1 MHEKEII
8 ELILERDEKG
18 LSLLQTY
25 YSPLMRYI
33 VSPILKDKREQEECI
48 SEITMKIWNNIQFF
62 DSTKGS
68 WNAWITAISR
78 NAALSRARKIR
89 PAVSTEDIP
98 IDLPSPDPTPEE
110 ALILKERQE
119 MLIKALNQLSQ
130 KDRAIF
136 YRKYYY
142 LQSTAQIALEMS
154 TTQRAVEGRL
164 YRIKKRLRKELG
176 GDEYE

>member
-8 ELILERDEKG
+8 ELILGRDEKG

-48 SEITMKIWNNIQFF
+48 SEITMKIWDNIQFF
-62 DSTKGS
+62 DSKKGS

-78 NAALSRARKIR
+78 NAALCRARKIR

-98 IDLPSPDPTPEE
+98 TDLPSPDPTPEE

>member
-1 MHEKEII
+1 M
-8 ELILERDEKG
+8 
-18 LSLLQTY
+18 S
-25 YSPLMRYI
+25 
-33 VSPILKDKREQEECI
+33 
-48 SEITMKIWNNIQFF
+48 
-62 DSTKGS
+62 
-68 WNAWITAISR
+68 
-78 NAALSRARKIR
+78 
-89 PAVSTEDIP
+89 
-98 IDLPSPDPTPEE
+98 
-110 ALILKERQE
+110 ERQE

>member
-8 ELILERDEKG
+8 ELILGRDEKG

-48 SEITMKIWNNIQFF
+48 SEITMKIWDNIQFF

-89 PAVSTEDIP
+89 HAVSTEDIP

-154 TTQRAVEGRL
+154 STQRAVEGRL

>member
-8 ELILERDEKG
+8 ELILGRDEKG

-48 SEITMKIWNNIQFF
+48 SEITIKIWNNIQFF

-89 PAVSTEDIP
+89 PTVSTEDIP

-154 TTQRAVEGRL
+154 TTQRAVEGKL

>member
-68 WNAWITAISR
+68 WNAWITAI
-78 NAALSRARKIR
+78 
-89 PAVSTEDIP
+89 
-98 IDLPSPDPTPEE
+98 
-110 ALILKERQE
+110 
-119 MLIKALNQLSQ
+119 
-130 KDRAIF
+130 
-136 YRKYYY
+136 
-142 LQSTAQIALEMS
+142 
-154 TTQRAVEGRL
+154 
-164 YRIKKRLRKELG
+164 
-176 GDEYE
+176 